1 MAQKN
6 HQNCCNTQPR
16 DAHRNENKSE
26 IMLSVTMEGAKARG
40 VTEERFQSD
49 SYRLVK
55 VEPVEVLVESLFDS
69 LSTLEFQPCLCDAGI
84 ARASF

>member
-16 DAHRNENKSE
+16 HAHRNENKSE
-26 IMLSVTMEGAKARG
+26 ILLNITMEGAKARG
-40 VTEERFQSD
+40 VTEERFQFD

-55 VEPVEVLVESLFDS
+55 SISSKPLWN
-69 LSTLEFQPCLCDAGI
+69 LSWTL
-84 ARASF
+84 